1 MKEIKLSALHPCI
14 NSTENFIKHFNLEP
28 LTQSFNFQWETNT
41 PDYLIATEHIYKNK
55 KLNRIFKNLYKK
67 SKIKIFYAEEA
78 MGCDWNIFDY
88 GLGFD
93 RNLIINDRYVQ
104 LPAPFDFFKNFIFN
118 PENEIKTIEQAKILL
133 TQKNKFCNFLYSN
146 PKAHPTRDILF
157 HFISQNYKKVDSLG
171 KHLNNTNTKAT
182 GYIGHIEDCVLIKKP
197 YKFSIACENA
207 FYEGYTTEKILT
219 SLQAHTIPIYFGN
232 PLASLD
238 INPKA
243 FINVHDFNSL
253 QDLLEFIKEIDK
265 SDELWCQMIAEPWQ
279 TYENKESEL
288 KRKENYYNFINNIFS
303 KEIHSAQRLPQG
315 TYIDI
320 YQNWFFNR
328 DFLPSTFFEK
338 VWHKLSSIALYGS
351 TK

>member
-1 MKEIKLSALHPCI
+1 MKEIKLFALHPCI

-182 GYIGHIEDCVLIKKP
+182 GYIGHIEDCVLIKKHINFP
-197 YKFSIACENA
+197 LHVRMLFTKD
-207 FYEGYTTEKILT
+207 IL
-219 SLQAHTIPIYFGN
+219 QKKY
-232 PLASLD
+232 
-238 INPKA
+238 
-243 FINVHDFNSL
+243 
-253 QDLLEFIKEIDK
+253 
-265 SDELWCQMIAEPWQ
+265 
-279 TYENKESEL
+279 
-288 KRKENYYNFINNIFS
+288 
-303 KEIHSAQRLPQG
+303 
-315 TYIDI
+315 
-320 YQNWFFNR
+320 
-328 DFLPSTFFEK
+328 
-338 VWHKLSSIALYGS
+338 
-351 TK
+351 